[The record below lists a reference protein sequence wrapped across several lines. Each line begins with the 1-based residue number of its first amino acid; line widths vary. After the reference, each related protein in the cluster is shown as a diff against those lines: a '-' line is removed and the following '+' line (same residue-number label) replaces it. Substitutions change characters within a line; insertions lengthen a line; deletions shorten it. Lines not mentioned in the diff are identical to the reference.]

1 MAKKKRKKDLEKK
14 EEKIRSKK
22 DSGKVKE
29 KTKEIKGDK
38 EIQKYFGVLIVGLV
52 IGLIAGVALLS
63 SLSIEKQ
70 STLTADEAGQKAV
83 DWISNFFEAKGQ
95 NVSIKLVNATDT
107 KEGVYQIGVEISGKQ
122 GEVEQ
127 SYYVTKDG
135 ELLFPQGIPI
145 GEVSKRPKQ
154 GEQQQQNQGQEQKLE
169 IPKTDKPDVKLFIM
183 AYCPYGLQ
191 AEKAYLPVYKLLKD
205 NADITV
211 NFVRYAMHE
220 KKELD
225 ENLRQYCIQLEQ
237 TEKFY
242 DYASCFTG
250 GDGNYTKCLL
260 EAKVDKV
267 KLNSCMARID
277 EEYNV
282 TGMYNDKSTWIRG
295 KFPMFNVEA
304 DLNKKYGVKGSPTF
318 VINSKVVKVG
328 RSPEAI
334 KEAICS
340 AFNNP
345 PKECDQKLSAD
356 ATSPGFGGGVGSSS
370 SGGCAS

>member
-70 STLTADEAGQKAV
+70 STLTADEAGQKAIDFINNNLV
-83 DWISNFFEAKGQ
+83 Q
-95 NVSIKLVNATDT
+95 NGTVMLGNV
-107 KEGVYQIGVEISGKQ
+107 KEESGLYFINTTYMGNEIPI
-122 GEVEQ
+122 
-127 SYYVTKDG
+127 YITKDG
-135 ELLFPQGIPI
+135 ETLFLQGSGWI
-145 GEVSKRPKQ
+145 KL
-154 GEQQQQNQGQEQKLE
+154 EQFEALKEEMEQKQQNQGQEQNLE

-183 AYCPYGLQ
+183 SYCPAGLQ

-211 NFVRYAMHE
+211 NFVFYAMHG

-237 TEKFY
+237 SEKFY
-242 DYASCFTG
+242 DYASCFAG

-282 TGMYNDKSTWIRG
+282 TGMYNDQNTWVGGR
-295 KFPMFNVEA
+295 FPMFNVEA
-304 DLNKKYGVKGSPTF
+304 DLNKKYGVKASPTF

-328 RSPEAI
+328 GSPEAI

-356 ATSPGFGGGVGSSS
+356 VTSTGFGGGVGSSN